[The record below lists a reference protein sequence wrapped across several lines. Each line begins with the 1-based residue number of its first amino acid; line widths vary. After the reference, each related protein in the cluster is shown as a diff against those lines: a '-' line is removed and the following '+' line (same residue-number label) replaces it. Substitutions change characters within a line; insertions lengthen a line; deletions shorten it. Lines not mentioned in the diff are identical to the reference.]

1 MPTKSGAVNRGPA
14 AAGQNRAAIL
24 AAARRLFAERG
35 YKVPL
40 SAIASAAGVGQ
51 AVMYRHFP
59 TRLDLAI
66 AVFEENLI
74 ELETIASSHDPDA
87 FLHLWSRLV
96 ELTIVESAFVE
107 MVVDARRTLT
117 AYDGHQRLRALIEG
131 TLGRSQRAGLIDGSL
146 TPDDVLLWWRMV
158 FGVVIT
164 STETGTAD
172 VTAAVEKAL
181 RLPAVVQPRH

>member
-1 MPTKSGAVNRGPA
+1 MPTSSGAVNRGPA
-14 AAGQNRAAIL
+14 AAAQNRQAIL
-24 AAARRLFAERG
+24 AAARTLFAERG

-74 ELETIASSHDPDA
+74 ELEMIASSREADA
-87 FLHLWSRLV
+87 FLRLWSRLV

-107 MVVDARRTLT
+107 MVVDARRTLI
-117 AYDGHQRLRALIEG
+117 AYDGHQRLRSLIEG
-131 TLGRSQRAGLIDGSL
+131 TLRRSQKAGLVDRSL

-164 STETGTAD
+164 STENAAAD
-172 VTAAVEKAL
+172 VSATVEQAL
-181 RLPAVVQPRH
+181 RLPAPGRARG